1 MGHGQGKTDQ
11 ESDFRA
17 RSNNPRFPWQA
28 PHPTLSSW
36 LTGTKKWS
44 RSTVTHT
51 TSLDPPTAATRPASS
66 PPTVAT
72 KWPRPLN

>member
-36 LTGTKKWS
+36 LTGTK
-44 RSTVTHT
+44 
-51 TSLDPPTAATRPASS
+51 
-66 PPTVAT
+66 
-72 KWPRPLN
+72 